1 MPEPQTI
8 ITRLGRRAATRK
20 LLAVAGI
27 LVGLPLC
34 LVAAFTLGP
43 IFWIAFGR
51 AFGLGYPWYYWVSGT
66 ALLTIPLLFR
76 TELRTGGDYLGNV
89 ARSGETINAKP
100 GLTTLVS
107 SASPVGGL
115 GLVAYYAATNPRAA
129 TAGFVELF
137 LAGPRMVINGAR
149 HIRIAGKVPNIDIQI
164 AAQVL
169 RRLMA
174 HDTGLTSKELAGN
187 CESRDQLQETLIWL
201 AFYGWIG
208 VSTKQDRVYIYSE
221 SRRFLSD

>member
-8 ITRLGRRAATRK
+8 ISRLVRRAATRK
-20 LLAVAGI
+20 LLAVVGV

-43 IFWIAFGR
+43 LFWIAFGR
-51 AFGLGYPWYYWVSGT
+51 AFGLGYPWYCWVAGT

-76 TELRTGGDYLGNV
+76 TELRTGGDYLGDV
-89 ARSGETINAKP
+89 ARSGEAINTKP
-100 GLTTLVS
+100 GLTTIVA

-137 LAGPRMVINGAR
+137 LAGPRMIINGTR
-149 HIRIAGKVPNIDIQI
+149 HLRLAGKVPDIDMQI

-169 RRLMA
+169 QKLMA
-174 HDTGLTSKELAGN
+174 HDSGLTSSELGN
-187 CESRDQLQETLIWL
+187 ICESRDQLQETLIWL